1 MSADPASPY
10 YGPALV
16 GALEHAEDERSRTR
30 RKRRPLTPQQEAHR
44 AVMARWA
51 DERAGRALAARERG
65 AAS

>member
-16 GALEHAEDERSRTR
+16 GALEHAEEERARTR

-44 AVMARWA
+44 AVMARRA
-51 DERAGRALAARERG
+51 AERAARVQG
-65 AAS
+65 AK